1 MDKKYFIPTGP
12 LRPKG
17 LVVSAAEKVEWAR
30 RFEESGLCLRDFSTQ
45 YGLRVSSLCKWRQK
59 YAAESG
65 ALLEPDFV
73 EVELPAALRAP
84 AWSVELTVGNG
95 KVLRL
100 HGEVPAGVL
109 DQLLRVC

>member
-1 MDKKYFIPTGP
+1 MDKKYFIPIGP
-12 LRPKG
+12 IRPKG
-17 LVVSAAEKVEWAR
+17 RMVTAAEKAEWVE
-30 RFEESGLCLRDFSTQ
+30 RFEQCGLSLRDFSRQ

-65 ALLEPDFV
+65 GSIEPDFV
-73 EVELPAALRAP
+73 EVELPAARAP
-84 AWSVELTVGNG
+84 AWSVELTLGHG

-100 HGEVPAGVL
+100 NGAVPAGVL